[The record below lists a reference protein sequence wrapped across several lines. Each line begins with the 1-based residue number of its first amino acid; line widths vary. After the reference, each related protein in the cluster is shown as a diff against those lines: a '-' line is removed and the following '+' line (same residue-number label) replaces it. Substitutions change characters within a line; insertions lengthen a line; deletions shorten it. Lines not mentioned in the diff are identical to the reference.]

1 MWLKPI
7 SLRLH
12 PLKSR
17 PQAHLD
23 GQRQQHP
30 LWVEPQQAKRSGY
43 VLWAAVY
50 AMDRGLRQDPVIR

>member
-12 PLKSR
+12 PPKSC

-23 GQRQQHP
+23 GQRQQNP
-30 LWVEPQQAKRSGY
+30 LWVEPQQAERSCY
-43 VLWAAVY
+43 VLLATV
-50 AMDRGLRQDPVIR
+50 